1 MYSCCTLTTMFLIY
15 LPDLQLQKA
24 SLEEK
29 EHAISE
35 TVSEIKQK
43 EMQKEEIIQ
52 KIEKLKEEHSKR
64 KNSKLVFWTS
74 IAKLGL

>member
-1 MYSCCTLTTMFLIY
+1 MFY
-15 LPDLQLQKA
+15 LPGLQLQKA

-64 KNSKLVFWTS
+64 KNSKLVFWTL
-74 IAKLGL
+74 KFFYRKTWFLTDT

>member
-1 MYSCCTLTTMFLIY
+1 MFLIY

-29 EHAISE
+29 EHAITE
-35 TVSEIKQK
+35 MVSEIQQK

-52 KIEKLKEEHSKR
+52 KIEKLKEEQAKR
-64 KNSKLVFWTS
+64 KNSKLVFWS
-74 IAKLGL
+74 LKLFCPKTWFITDV